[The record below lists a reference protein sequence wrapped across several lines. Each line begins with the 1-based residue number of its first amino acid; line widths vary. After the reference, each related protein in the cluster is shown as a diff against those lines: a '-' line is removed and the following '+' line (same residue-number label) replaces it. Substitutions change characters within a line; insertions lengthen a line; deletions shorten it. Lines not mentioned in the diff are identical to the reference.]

1 MRTALTSPV
10 AYALFV
16 LPTILLYGLF
26 FLYPMLSS
34 SFYAFTDWNGLDD
47 YRFVGFDNFLR
58 ALQDERFHKA
68 ILNNLAFIGFSVFV
82 QIPVIVLMAMLIS
95 SVKRLQR
102 FYKTAVFVPSILST
116 SVIGILWGFL
126 YEPEMGPVNR
136 LLGVFGIEPIYWLA
150 DPRWALLAV
159 LITNAWQWM
168 GFYIVLI
175 LAAILA
181 VPRHLHEAAAI
192 DGAGGLRRAVSITLP
207 LIRPVISVV
216 VLLSIAGAMRV
227 VDIVLVMTKGG
238 PVGATE
244 VMASYLVNRA
254 LGVDPNYG
262 LGTAISLIIFAFALL
277 LTSLYQLAF
286 GHNRDEGIEYA

>member
-1 MRTALTSPV
+1 MKTTLRNPAV
-10 AYALFV
+10 YVLFV
-16 LPTILLYGLF
+16 LPTLLLYGLF

-34 SFYAFTDWNGLDD
+34 SYYAFTDWNGLND
-47 YRFVGFDNFLR
+47 YRFIAFDNFTR
-58 ALQDERFHKA
+58 AFTDPDFHKA
-68 ILNNLAFIGFSVFV
+68 MVNNLAFIGFSVFV
-82 QIPVIVLMAMLIS
+82 QIPLIVLMALFIS

-116 SVIGILWGFL
+116 SVIGILWGFM
-126 YEPEMGPVNR
+126 YEPEIGPLNR
-136 LLGVFGIEPIYWLA
+136 LLGAFGIEPIYWLA
-150 DPRWALLAV
+150 DPDWALLAV
-159 LITNAWQWM
+159 LMTNAWQWL

-175 LAAILA
+175 LAAIMA
-181 VPRHLHEAAAI
+181 IPRHLHEAAEI
-192 DGAGGLRRAVSITLP
+192 DGAGSVRRALSITVP

-244 VMASYLVNRA
+244 VMASYLVNEA

-262 LGTAISLIIFAFALL
+262 FGTAISLIIFAFALL
-277 LTSLYQLAF
+277 LTALYQLAF
-286 GHNRDEGIEYA
+286 GHHRDEGTEFG